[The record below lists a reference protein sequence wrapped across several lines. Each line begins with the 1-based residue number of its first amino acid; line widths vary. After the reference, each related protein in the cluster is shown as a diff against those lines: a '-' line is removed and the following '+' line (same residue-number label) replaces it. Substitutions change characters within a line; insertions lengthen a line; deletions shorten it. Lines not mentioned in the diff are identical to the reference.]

1 MSEIKLAGALPRGHA
16 NGLEPIVMDLINHP
30 DRYKVVLAIVDCKKI
45 ETDTDTGE
53 VIPTARVRRIEAITG
68 SDRDTAR
75 RLMQRAIEER
85 TGSPVL
91 PMDVEDEVESAFVD
105 IEDSIGGAR

>member
-16 NGLEPIVMDLINHP
+16 NGLGPIVMDLINHP
-30 DRYKVVLAIVDCKKI
+30 DRYKVALVIIDCKKV

-53 VIPTARVRRIEAITG
+53 IIPTARIRRVEAITG
-68 SDRDTAR
+68 SDRETAR
-75 RLMQRAIEER
+75 RLMQRALEKR

-91 PMDVEDEVESAFVD
+91 PLDIEDEIEAAFVD
-105 IEDSIGGAR
+105 AEDEARR